1 MNMILIKKKKKLSRL
16 KSMSIIEQDIHD
28 KLSRIIGELDRVQEK
43 MYDFE
48 INKKNNLIF
57 YGIPNEINEKEP
69 QLILKIKELMK
80 NHMKIRRDIIITSAT
95 RNGLDSNFELENL
108 ELLSCV
114 VFLNIKVKESSNSKT
129 QNHGRKKK

>member
-1 MNMILIKKKKKLSRL
+1 MKEYHIQNIFLIKT
-16 KSMSIIEQDIHD
+16 IIEQDIHD

-69 QLILKIKELMK
+69 QLIQKIKELIK

-95 RNGLDSNFELENL
+95 RNGLDLYLKLEIL
-108 ELLSCV
+108 
-114 VFLNIKVKESSNSKT
+114 
-129 QNHGRKKK
+129 

>member
-1 MNMILIKKKKKLSRL
+1 
-16 KSMSIIEQDIHD
+16 
-28 KLSRIIGELDRVQEK
+28 

-69 QLILKIKELMK
+69 QLIQKIKELIK

-95 RNGLDSNFELENL
+95 RNGID
-108 ELLSCV
+108 
-114 VFLNIKVKESSNSKT
+114 VFRGIFKFI
-129 QNHGRKKK
+129 

>member
-1 MNMILIKKKKKLSRL
+1 MSSLSSLFQLR
-16 KSMSIIEQDIHD
+16 IIGCFLFFQQGFGICETLFCCTFQDIHD
-28 KLSRIIGELDRVQEK
+28 KISRIVGELDRVQEK

-69 QLILKIKELMK
+69 YLIQKVKELIR

-95 RNGLDSNFELENL
+95 R
-108 ELLSCV
+108 
-114 VFLNIKVKESSNSKT
+114 
-129 QNHGRKKK
+129 